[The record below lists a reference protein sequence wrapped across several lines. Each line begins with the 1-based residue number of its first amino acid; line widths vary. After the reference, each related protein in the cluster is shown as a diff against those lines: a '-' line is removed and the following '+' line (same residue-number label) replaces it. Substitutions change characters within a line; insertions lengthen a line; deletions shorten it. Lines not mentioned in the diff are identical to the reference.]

1 MKLDELTQLECE
13 AAAHNFR
20 EPDKKYHKSELT
32 VPVVIQ
38 PQTDDAAA
46 APTQTTFG
54 ELMQY
59 LDNVPRIS
67 QMARGTSR
75 PGSNHMRLDF
85 ETPQLNMSITS
96 LLPPIES
103 DSLPTYNP
111 KPDGL
116 VSICFDIQPPQ
127 PTTI

>member
-1 MKLDELTQLECE
+1 MKLDELTQPGCE
-13 AAAHNFR
+13 AAAHYFR
-20 EPDKKYHKSELT
+20 EPDKKYHTSELR

-67 QMARGTSR
+67 QMPRGTSR
-75 PGSNHMRLDF
+75 PRSNHMRLDF
-85 ETPQLNMSITS
+85 ETPQSNMSIPS
-96 LLPPIES
+96 LPPPIE
-103 DSLPTYNP
+103 
-111 KPDGL
+111 
-116 VSICFDIQPPQ
+116 
-127 PTTI
+127 